1 MRKNLW
7 DFIPR
12 LRELGWSVWPDP
24 EADFYPINGD
34 DLMPL
39 AEIGSLALKCA
50 IRGWP
55 IPPSPRRPGRAQPN
69 SDRANKNPP
78 SRNREG

>member
-1 MRKNLW
+1 MRTNLQ

-12 LRELGWSVWPDP
+12 LRELGWNVWPDP
-24 EADFYPINGD
+24 EPDFFPINGD

-39 AEIGSLALKCA
+39 AEAGSLALKQA

-55 IPPSPRRPGRAQPN
+55 IPPSPRRPWRA
-69 SDRANKNPP
+69 S
-78 SRNREG
+78 